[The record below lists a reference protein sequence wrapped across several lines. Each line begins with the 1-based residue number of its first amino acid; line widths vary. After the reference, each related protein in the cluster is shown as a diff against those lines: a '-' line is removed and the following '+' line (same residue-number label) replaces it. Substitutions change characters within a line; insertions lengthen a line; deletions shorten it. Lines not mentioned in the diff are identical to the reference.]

1 MRKSLRNS
9 VRISLTEQLQ
19 TGKVMDGYIDLKRLN
34 LEELVG
40 VVNLYPWFG
49 GARKELC
56 ARMSRMGEPLSDAQ
70 YADAAM
76 YVVAREKVACL
87 KKSSVESDWTDGD
100 VESLL
105 KSYISEAPVKVDP
118 VEAPAQERRI
128 YVLGGDFFSP
138 SEYDKVRQSEDNVFS
153 RYAAKAR
160 VEASELAV
168 PQEKEISFYTE
179 TLAQIYA
186 EQGYYEQS
194 KEIYSKLILAY
205 PEKSAYFAALI
216 QELDKINS

>member
-1 MRKSLRNS
+1 M
-9 VRISLTEQLQ
+9 E
-19 TGKVMDGYIDLKRLN
+19 GYIDLKRLN
-34 LEELVG
+34 LDELVG

-56 ARMSRMGEPLSDAQ
+56 ARMSRMGEVLSDSQ
-70 YADAAM
+70 YAEAAM
-76 YVVAREKVACL
+76 YVASREKIASL
-87 KKSSVESDWTDGD
+87 RKSSVSADWTDGD
-100 VESLL
+100 VGKLL
-105 KSYISEAPVKVDP
+105 KSYISEQAPAVAEPKMQ
-118 VEAPAQERRI
+118 EAPSEKKV
-128 YVLGGDFFSP
+128 YVVGGDFFSP
-138 SEYDKVRQSEDNVFS
+138 SEYDKVRRTDDNVFS

-160 VEASELAV
+160 SEAPAPAEISD
-168 PQEKEISFYTE
+168 KEISFYTE